1 MHSFTDAVKNSV
13 KAIPKGEVRTYTEI
27 AILAGSPKAAR
38 AVANIMARNFD
49 TDIPCHRVIR
59 SDGSLGGYNRGGEQ
73 KKRAILESEGVKL
86 NHYGRFT
93 RTAKKRAALQRK

>member
-1 MHSFTDAVKNSV
+1 MESFTDTVRNTV
-13 KAIPKGEVRTYTEI
+13 KAIPIGEVRTYTEI

-38 AVANIMARNFD
+38 AVANIMTRNFD
-49 TDIPCHRVIR
+49 AVVPCHRVIR

-86 NHYGRFT
+86 NHYGRST
-93 RTAKKRAALQRK
+93 KRVTKTAKK